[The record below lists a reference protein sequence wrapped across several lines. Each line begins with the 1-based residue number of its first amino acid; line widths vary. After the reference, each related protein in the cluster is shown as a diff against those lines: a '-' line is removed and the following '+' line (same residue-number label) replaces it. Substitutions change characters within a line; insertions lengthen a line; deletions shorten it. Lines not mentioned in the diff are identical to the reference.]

1 MCCVQLRIPN
11 DFITKKNGSQTFNLF
26 SPRGGLKARFCTI
39 IVFASHW
46 SCNLKKLT
54 HTHSFHWI
62 TSGDISIDIHET
74 FMKYK
79 ELSESYYFQMLFL
92 HSDPIS
98 ILSPGFVELPDPSL
112 QKQMHLQWPD
122 DFSSFWRWKP
132 NAPSPG
138 LRQRHAWTFRNS
150 RSAKPD
156 LKCPGR
162 IWHFMILDSCLSV
175 QSQPFGDFRNHLFKK
190 T

>member
-1 MCCVQLRIPN
+1 
-11 DFITKKNGSQTFNLF
+11 
-26 SPRGGLKARFCTI
+26 
-39 IVFASHW
+39 
-46 SCNLKKLT
+46 
-54 HTHSFHWI
+54 
-62 TSGDISIDIHET
+62 
-74 FMKYK
+74 MKYK

-98 ILSPGFVELPDPSL
+98 ILSPGLVELPDPSL

-138 LRQRHAWTFRNS
+138 LHQRHAWTFRNS

-162 IWHFMILDSCLSV
+162 IWHFMILDSCPSV

-190 T
+190 NIKMQIPSKFLGQNGNFSKFSGWFGEIGSHLGRCKFPCFHHFRWKNSPEPWKSEW

>member
-1 MCCVQLRIPN
+1 MILLRRRMVPKHLTYFHQGEVWKQ
-11 DFITKKNGSQTFNLF
+11 DFAPSLF
-26 SPRGGLKARFCTI
+26 LHLIDHVTSR
-39 IVFASHW
+39 S
-46 SCNLKKLT
+46 S